1 MTGRLRAVRTAL
13 VCIAS
18 ALALTISLGV
28 QPAGA
33 ATTAGD
39 EETVGAHDRA
49 KAALEA
55 MMGFYDVGTG
65 RWDPDAPWWQSGN
78 ALQAVLDYMAK
89 TRSTKYMTT
98 VENTVELQRQPLPWW
113 PEGGGE
119 FRADSTDDTGWWAL
133 AMIRLYDLTRDQEY
147 LEIAKLDEA
156 YIREYWDDVCGGGVW
171 WDIPAATYKN
181 AISIELYIKLLASLH
196 NRIPGDTLYLDRAI
210 EAWTWFKNS
219 GMINDENLINDG
231 LQTQSG
237 SCESNLGPTY
247 TYNQGVILGGLT
259 ELFKATGDRG
269 YLIQA
274 RKIADAVIA
283 SPHLSP
289 NGILTEPC
297 EATETCERDGTAF
310 KGIFVRNLDELD
322 RVLRAH
328 PYRRYLRAQAD
339 SAYANARN
347 AEDLYG
353 EHWAGPFDTA
363 TIGRQESAVSLMVSV
378 LQPTGRR

>member
-1 MTGRLRAVRTAL
+1 MTGRLRAVRSGL

-18 ALALTISLGV
+18 AVALTILVGV
-28 QPAGA
+28 QPAVA
-33 ATTAGD
+33 AGD
-39 EETVGAHDRA
+39 EETVGARDRA

-55 MMGFYDVGTG
+55 MMGFYEVDTG
-65 RWDPDAPWWQSGN
+65 RWDFDAPWWQSGN

-89 TRSTKYMTT
+89 TGSRKYMWA
-98 VENTVELQRQPLPWW
+98 VDNTVELQRQPLPWW

-133 AMIRLYDLTRDQEY
+133 AMIRLYDLTDDPEY

-237 SCESNLGPTY
+237 SCESNLGTTW
-247 TYNQGVILGGLT
+247 TYNQGVVLGGLA

-269 YLIQA
+269 YLAQG
-274 RKIADAVIA
+274 RRIADAALA
-283 SPHLSP
+283 SDQLSP
-289 NGILTEPC
+289 NGVLTEPC
-297 EATETCERDGTAF
+297 EAAGTCNTDQAAF
-310 KGIFVRNLDELD
+310 KGIFARNLDELD
-322 RVLRAH
+322 RLLKDH

-339 SAYANARN
+339 SAYASSRN
-347 AEDLYG
+347 ELDQYG
-353 EHWAGPFDTA
+353 LSWAGPFDTA

-378 LQPTGRR
+378 LQPVRRR